1 MTPPRQSPRTVRIVG
16 GLLAA
21 IWMAAGVGGIVAAA
35 LTAHAVLAL
44 AGLAAIAYGVV
55 WARVAHEG
63 RLLTLREALTPWRG
77 AKDRDART
85 AR

>member
-1 MTPPRQSPRTVRIVG
+1 MTPRRQPSRTVRIAG

-21 IWMAAGVGGIVAAA
+21 TWIAAGGGGILAAA

-44 AGLAAIAYGVV
+44 AGLAAVAYGVV
-55 WARVAHEG
+55 WVRVARGG